1 MRKLINKFIV
11 WYLCRYYR
19 ACLRDDGR
27 VVRVFSQGYYD
38 DVVVDYL
45 NAMARTR
52 AKEKGGA
59 EE

>member
-1 MRKLINKFIV
+1 MKKLINRFIV
-11 WYLCRYYR
+11 WYICRYYR
-19 ACLRDDGR
+19 ACLRYDGR

-52 AKEKGGA
+52 TREMNGQK
-59 EE
+59 

>member
-19 ACLRDDGR
+19 ACLRYDGR
-27 VVRVFSQGYYD
+27 VVRVFSQGFYD
-38 DVVVDYL
+38 DVVVAYL

-52 AKEKGGA
+52 AKEEEGA
-59 EE
+59 E